1 MTVHIFAYH
10 VYDDSLELANM
21 DSVHRMRN
29 HFFKQLHLVM
39 EAVFVTP
46 GIGHSL
52 V

>member
-21 DSVHRMRN
+21 DSVHGRRN